1 MSNAPSL
8 YSLYQQLLT
17 RGQTMLALAASA
29 QWEALI
35 ASEMDY
41 VRAVQQ
47 VAQLTETSPPSAAV
61 QQQIRPLLGAIL
73 DVEQQIK
80 TRLQARMDEL
90 ATLVN
95 QSTRQKSVLTAY
107 GNQGGKVLV
116 PQASRDPG

>member
-17 RGQTMLALAASA
+17 QGQTMLALAASA

-61 QQQIRPLLGAIL
+61 KQLSLIHI
-73 DVEQQIK
+73 
-80 TRLQARMDEL
+80 
-90 ATLVN
+90 
-95 QSTRQKSVLTAY
+95 
-107 GNQGGKVLV
+107 
-116 PQASRDPG
+116 

>member
-1 MSNAPSL
+1 MSLAPSL

-17 RGQTMLALAASA
+17 RGQTMLTLAAGA

-35 ASEMDY
+35 ASEVDY

-47 VAQLTETSPPSAAV
+47 VAQLTESSPPSPLM

-73 DVEQQIK
+73 DTEQQIK
-80 TRLQARMDEL
+80 TLLQARMDEL

-95 QSTRQKSVLTAY
+95 QSSRQKSVLTAY
-107 GNQGGKVLV
+107 GKQGGNVLA
-116 PQASRDPG
+116 PQENRDPG

>member
-1 MSNAPSL
+1 MSHAPSL

-17 RGQTMLALAASA
+17 RGQAMLALAAGA

-47 VAQLTETSPPSAAV
+47 VAQLTEASPPSPLV
-61 QQQIRPLLGAIL
+61 QQQIRPLLRAIL
-73 DVEQQIK
+73 DNEQQIK
-80 TRLQARMDEL
+80 ALLQARMDEL

-95 QSTRQKSVLTAY
+95 QSSRQKSVIAAY
-107 GNQGGKVLV
+107 GNQGGNMLV
-116 PQASRDPG
+116 PQENRDPG